1 MRDAATD
8 PPELPPPTS
17 PAARPPA
24 EFRPPLVTTG
34 GGAPFLELVRSRLL
48 EFFREPEA
56 LFWVYGFPLLM
67 ILSLGIAFRQQPLQ
81 QLRVD
86 IASGPRAAAD
96 AEALSMKTAGL
107 RVGIVPAADARER
120 LRTGRCDLVVER
132 AAEADAADGGDVVFR
147 FDSSRP
153 ESVLARDRA
162 NDSLER
168 AAGRRDLLTVR
179 DAILDAPG
187 GRYIDFLVPGLM
199 ALSLLGGGLWGVG
212 FAVVEMRIRKLLKR
226 FLATPLRRWQF
237 LLAVMAGR
245 MLFVIPEMI
254 LLLAF
259 ARWMF
264 DVRIFGSPWAVALLL
279 ALGATAFAGI
289 GLLVAARAKT
299 LEAISGALNLIMLPM
314 WLGSGVFFSR
324 ERYPEW
330 MQPCL
335 RFLPLTP
342 LVDALRGVMLEG
354 RSLAAC
360 GEEVAII
367 SAWAILS
374 FAIALR
380 VFRWQ

>member
-1 MRDAATD
+1 M
-8 PPELPPPTS
+8 
-17 PAARPPA
+17 
-24 EFRPPLVTTG
+24 
-34 GGAPFLELVRSRLL
+34 
-48 EFFREPEA
+48 
-56 LFWVYGFPLLM
+56 
-67 ILSLGIAFRQQPLQ
+67 
-81 QLRVD
+81 
-86 IASGPRAAAD
+86 
-96 AEALSMKTAGL
+96 
-107 RVGIVPAADARER
+107 
-120 LRTGRCDLVVER
+120 
-132 AAEADAADGGDVVFR
+132 
-147 FDSSRP
+147 
-153 ESVLARDRA
+153 LARDRA